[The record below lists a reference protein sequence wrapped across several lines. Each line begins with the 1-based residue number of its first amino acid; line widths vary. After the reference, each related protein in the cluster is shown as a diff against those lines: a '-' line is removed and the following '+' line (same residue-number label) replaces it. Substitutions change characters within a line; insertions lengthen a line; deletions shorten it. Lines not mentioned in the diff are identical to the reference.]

1 MAAALTTAAL
11 DLVFPAFCP
20 VCAARLGRGR
30 RDPLCG
36 DCWSAIDRI
45 AGPACDTCGLPF
57 PTFVANEGVTAS
69 APMPPAARDRCGAC
83 AAEPPRFDY
92 ARAAGAYA
100 GPLREA
106 LHALKFHGRRGLA
119 RPLAALVREQC
130 ADALA
135 SDVDALVPVPLTRAR
150 ERARGFNQAGL
161 IAARLATALDLPVRG
176 RWLRRIRETAP
187 QTELAAAERTR
198 NVRDAFAASAAVSGR
213 HVVVVDDVF
222 TTGATAAECAR
233 ALRGAGARRVGVLTV
248 ARVL

>member
-1 MAAALTTAAL
+1 MSALTTAAL
-11 DLVFPAFCP
+11 DLIFPAICP
-20 VCAARLGRGR
+20 VCASRLGRGR

-45 AGPACDTCGLPF
+45 TGPGCATCGLPF
-57 PTFVANEGVTAS
+57 PTFGT
-69 APMPPAARDRCGAC
+69 DRCGSC
-83 AAEPPRFDY
+83 AADPPAFDY
-92 ARAAGAYA
+92 ARAAAAYA

-130 ADALA
+130 AETLPP
-135 SDVDALVPVPLTRAR
+135 DVDALVPVPLAQAR
-150 ERARGFNQAGL
+150 ERARGFNQAAL
-161 IAARLATALDLPVRG
+161 VTARLAGALKLPARG
-176 RWLRRIRETAP
+176 GWLRRMRETAP
-187 QTELAAAERTR
+187 QTELAAAERAR
-198 NVRDAFAASAAVSGR
+198 NVRDAFAASPAVAGR

-233 ALRGAGARRVGVLTV
+233 VLRRAGARRVGVLTV